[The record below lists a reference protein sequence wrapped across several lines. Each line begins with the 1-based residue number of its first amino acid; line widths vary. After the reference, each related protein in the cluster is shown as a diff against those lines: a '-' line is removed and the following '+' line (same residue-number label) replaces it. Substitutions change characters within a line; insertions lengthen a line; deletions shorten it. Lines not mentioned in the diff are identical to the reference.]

1 MIYRFI
7 SSKNKLLTT
16 YLSFKPL
23 IKIVV
28 ISILVKTS
36 ERLPKNIVGHIFI
49 LKKIAVT
56 QNLIFYI
63 IKIGL
68 HGAVG
73 QGLGVTIVRNVKNPP
88 TAAQIVELCVLKG
101 IRRVRVYDGT
111 KDRDIIK
118 AISDT
123 FAGLQVLVGVGKD
136 DVYRIASDLKAIEA
150 QKWLNANVVPF
161 DQYVNFL
168 CILVGNDHM
177 VQQGNREMWAVY
189 WALAHLK
196 MAQRKLGLNIFLGI
210 AMDTGILTESFPPS
224 AAEFIPSIMPVFRP
238 LYETD
243 LYYEYKGVP
252 IGYALLDG
260 DETLVTDNGLAYTN
274 MMDGIVDAF
283 QTALAKMGYPYMR
296 VLVGET
302 GWSSGD
308 GGQLATPKNAGKYLY
323 NLAERLKNNQ
333 GTPMKP
339 NRTIETYIHT
349 LYVQDNIYMG
359 LEKWYGMFNT
369 DNSSTNPY
377 LALPA

>member
-1 MIYRFI
+1 MN
-7 SSKNKLLTT
+7 SSSITQLCM
-16 YLSFKPL
+16 
-23 IKIVV
+23 
-28 ISILVKTS
+28 ISIPCFFL
-36 ERLPKNIVGHIFI
+36 LLCHF
-49 LKKIAVT
+49 
-56 QNLIFYI
+56 QHY
-63 IKIGL
+63 
-68 HGAVG
+68 AVG

-238 LYETD
+238 LLNYTARNM
-243 LYYEYKGVP
+243 GCVV
-252 IGYALLDG
+252 I
-260 DETLVTDNGLAYTN
+260 TLFPQIRYSWR
-274 MMDGIVDAF
+274 
-283 QTALAKMGYPYMR
+283 KC
-296 VLVGET
+296 E
-302 GWSSGD
+302 
-308 GGQLATPKNAGKYLY
+308 
-323 NLAERLKNNQ
+323 
-333 GTPMKP
+333 
-339 NRTIETYIHT
+339 
-349 LYVQDNIYMG
+349 
-359 LEKWYGMFNT
+359 
-369 DNSSTNPY
+369 
-377 LALPA
+377 